1 MSKKLKIGLV
11 VPFATDD
18 IPLEGPMMYPDVEF
32 VAKGVGVRSLTPE
45 GYDAAWNGILPA
57 AEYVAKQGVDAI
69 MVIGT
74 SLTFYRGYDAHQTL
88 MQQLREKTGLPVST
102 MSEAVVHGLRAVG
115 AKKIA
120 VATAYA
126 DEVNDRLADFLTRA
140 GFEVLALKGFGLF
153 GFGEPGKKSEKDI
166 IELSGNAI
174 DEAKKADQKADAVL
188 ISCGGLLTLNC
199 AEPIEQ
205 KYGIPVVTSTQSSF
219 WKAMGLAGDKGFVA
233 GKGKMLEKSAAA
245 TV

>member
-1 MSKKLKIGLV
+1 
-11 VPFATDD
+11 
-18 IPLEGPMMYPDVEF
+18 
-32 VAKGVGVRSLTPE
+32 
-45 GYDAAWNGILPA
+45 
-57 AEYVAKQGVDAI
+57 

-74 SLTFYRGYDAHQTL
+74 SLTFYRGYDAHQKL

-126 DEVNDRLADFLTRA
+126 DEVNDRLADFLTKA

-166 IELSGNAI
+166 IELSGSAI
-174 DEAKKADQKADAVL
+174 DEAKKADAVL

-199 AEPIEQ
+199 AEPIEK

-219 WKAMGLAGDKGFVA
+219 WKAMGLAGDKGLVA
-233 GKGKMLEKSAAA
+233 DKGKMLQKSAAA
-245 TV
+245 SV

>member
-1 MSKKLKIGLV
+1 MSKKLRIGLV

-18 IPLEGPMMYPDVEF
+18 IPLEGPLMYPDVEF
-32 VAKGVGVRSLTPE
+32 IAKGVGVRSLTPE

-57 AEYVAKQGVDAI
+57 AEYLAKQGVEAI

-74 SLTFYRGYDAHQTL
+74 SLTFYRGYDAHQKL

-126 DEVNDRLADFLTRA
+126 DEVNDRLADFLTKA

-166 IELSGNAI
+166 IELSGSAI
-174 DEAKKADQKADAVL
+174 DEAKKADAVL

-219 WKAMGLAGDKGFVA
+219 WKAMGLAGDKGLVA
-233 GKGKMLEKSAAA
+233 DKGKMLQKSAAA
-245 TV
+245 SV

>member
-18 IPLEGPMMYPDVEF
+18 IPLEGPLMYPDVEF
-32 VAKGVGVRSLTPE
+32 IAKGVGVRSLTPE

-57 AEYVAKQGVDAI
+57 ADYLAKQGVEAI

-74 SLTFYRGYDAHQTL
+74 SLTFYRGYDAHQAL

-126 DEVNDRLADFLTRA
+126 DEVNDRLADFLTKA

-174 DEAKKADQKADAVL
+174 DEAKQADAVL
-188 ISCGGLLTLNC
+188 ISCGG
-199 AEPIEQ
+199 
-205 KYGIPVVTSTQSSF
+205 
-219 WKAMGLAGDKGFVA
+219 
-233 GKGKMLEKSAAA
+233 
-245 TV
+245 

>member
-102 MSEAVVHGLRAVG
+102 MSEAVVHGLQAVG

-233 GKGKMLEKSAAA
+233 DKGKMLQKSAAA